1 MNPLPN
7 ANADEAISKG
17 MQSSH
22 LNDVQNMDGQILN
35 SSEGEL
41 VPDLLLSLTNSNEN
55 TNSKEE
61 EAVPGNSNTASQIH
75 DTPSNEKE
83 TPTRQTPSNAARR
96 SNTQLNLQSIS
107 FSSEDDSDNVSA
119 VTTPEALLNI
129 GNDHGGTVDIQN
141 VDEESSEGEN
151 LGSKDDK
158 RIAKVKELILK
169 RDWEGV
175 SSKAESF
182 EFEEIDGG
190 SETSMSEITY
200 VEGRESYEPNFGLIE
215 RLNQAVKTGDWA
227 AVAVLSSELK
237 KEL

>member
-61 EAVPGNSNTASQIH
+61 EAAPGNSNTASQIH
-75 DTPSNEKE
+75 EIPSNEKKKS
-83 TPTRQTPSNAARR
+83 PTRQTPSNAARR
-96 SNTQLNLQSIS
+96 SNIQPNLQSIAH
-107 FSSEDDSDNVSA
+107 SSEDDSDDISEI
-119 VTTPEALLNI
+119 TIPMALLEIAIIN
-129 GNDHGGTVDIQN
+129 GGTVDIQN
-141 VDEESSEGEN
+141 VDEERNERG
-151 LGSKDDK
+151 K
-158 RIAKVKELILK
+158 IAQFKELILK

-182 EFEEIDGG
+182 EFEDLNSGN
-190 SETSMSEITY
+190 ETSMSEITFA
-200 VEGRESYEPNFGLIE
+200 EGLGNSGLYQPNFELIE
-215 RLNQAVKTGDWA
+215 RLNQAVNTGDWA
-227 AVAVLSSELK
+227 AVVALSSALK
-237 KEL
+237 KER